1 EAESRIRSLESSIL
15 YLQEQH
21 ADTLRGLHQE
31 MSRLQ
36 TKCSELNFRLS
47 MSSSASAVDDPA
59 TTAATAGVARPA
71 KLALL
76 DRERGNRV
84 DELRRALANREKEVA
99 DLRAKVDALT
109 AKYDASERRNV
120 AYEAELDQLRA
131 FHAAATAAAAAAV
144 SASSLSSP
152 SPPPPPSTADAGGS
166 SSLNSSAG
174 PVFIRRLPLPAKTGG
189 SQQPPQQQQH
199 QQPANLI
206 LQASAMIPT
215 AAPPHLRAL
224 SGGASTGF
232 KGSGVVLPPITRRH
246 RLPQLQQQQQQPP
259 PQPTSSIRVSDRK
272 ETEVIE
278 RIDLMGGGAA
288 GASGQGATEG
298 NGATKEQPSS
308 N

>member
-1 EAESRIRSLESSIL
+1 ILQSMEAESRIRSLESSIL

-21 ADTLRGLHQE
+21 AETLRGLHQE

-84 DELRRALANREKEVA
+84 DELRRALASREKEVA

-189 SQQPPQQQQH
+189 SQQPPQQQQQH

-232 KGSGVVLPPITRRH
+232 KGSGV
-246 RLPQLQQQQQQPP
+246 
-259 PQPTSSIRVSDRK
+259 
-272 ETEVIE
+272 
-278 RIDLMGGGAA
+278 
-288 GASGQGATEG
+288 
-298 NGATKEQPSS
+298 
-308 N
+308 